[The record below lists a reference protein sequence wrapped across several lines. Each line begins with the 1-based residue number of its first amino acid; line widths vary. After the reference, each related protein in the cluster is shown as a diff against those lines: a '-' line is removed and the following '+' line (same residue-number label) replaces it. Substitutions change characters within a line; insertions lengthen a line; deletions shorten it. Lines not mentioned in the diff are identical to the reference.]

1 MYKLIASFLQSD
13 EMIIFDQHIIELLFF
28 FMFWIPLLASFQK
41 NILQMGRDLQ
51 ILKKSYRK
59 KKLKT
64 IEVTTDYH
72 LKYSFFKYSYR
83 SLCISLRPRGN
94 GFDWTT
100 CKSLETMSTISTNK
114 HMLENITFKDFNW
127 LTNRS

>member
-51 ILKKSYRK
+51 ILKKSYRGK
-59 KKLKT
+59 KNSKLLKLLRIT
-64 IEVTTDYH
+64 TLSIHFSSIVTDHYV
-72 LKYSFFKYSYR
+72 
-83 SLCISLRPRGN
+83 
-94 GFDWTT
+94 
-100 CKSLETMSTISTNK
+100 ST
-114 HMLENITFKDFNW
+114 
-127 LTNRS
+127 